1 MKFVTR
7 SLYVTLILLISA
19 FNSNAQKTELGFLAG
34 GSYYYGDIVNN
45 TIQLKTIGPGFGV
58 FMRYHINKKTSIRGN
73 LMYCRVQGADSNLVR
88 TNVTQ
93 WQRDRNLAFYSDV
106 IEVSG
111 MIEYNLI
118 PDLNK
123 GRKMYTRFVPY
134 VLGGI
139 GLFYFDPKAIHPI
152 TGKPISLRPLRTD
165 GTSYLPIAIAL
176 PIGVGVRYYLSKNW
190 QIGFELGT
198 RLTST
203 SRLDDVVGDAKYP
216 NLESLPSDDARI
228 MSIRNQNSVDKET
241 QITTIMEGKPRG
253 KIDYITDIYMI
264 YGITVS
270 YRIWPKGPRAY
281 CGKAVRCPRFY

>member
-1 MKFVTR
+1 
-7 SLYVTLILLISA
+7 
-19 FNSNAQKTELGFLAG
+19 
-34 GSYYYGDIVNN
+34 
-45 TIQLKTIGPGFGV
+45 
-58 FMRYHINKKTSIRGN
+58 
-73 LMYCRVQGADSNLVR
+73 MYCKVQGADSNLDLSSDSK
-88 TNVTQ
+88 
-93 WQRDRNLAFYSDV
+93 WQKERNLAFYSDV

-111 MIEYNLI
+111 MVEYNLI

-165 GTSYLPIAIAL
+165 GTSYLPVAIAL

-203 SRLDDVVGDAKYP
+203 SRLDDVVGDSKYP
-216 NLESLPSDDARI
+216 NPESLSSDDARI
-228 MSIRNQNSVDKET
+228 MSVRNQNSINKET
-241 QITTIMEGKPRG
+241 QIATTFEGKPRG
-253 KIDYITDIYMI
+253 KIDYITDIYLI
-264 YGITVS
+264 YGVTVS
-270 YRIWPKGPRAY
+270 YRIWPKGARAY
-281 CGKAVRCPRFY
+281 SGKAVRCPRFY